1 MAAYSE
7 MFYLLEIRTN
17 GTPSRDSMIPRV
29 YYWIPRAGFIMD
41 LHYKVLY

>member
-17 GTPSRDSMIPRV
+17 GTPSRDSMIPR
-29 YYWIPRAGFIMD
+29 AGFIMD